1 MDGHGGGGPFGGEIG
16 NVFLKKISPKN
27 MKVEK
32 QTHSEAPAGGGLFK
46 VFVEDTQS
54 KTWGEIYTRR
64 EVPPLDKAIGMHGPA
79 TLLHT
84 SRLAL
89 YLSKRDTD
97 YVEGYVG
104 W

>member
-1 MDGHGGGGPFGGEIG
+1 
-16 NVFLKKISPKN
+16 

-32 QTHSEAPAGGGLFK
+32 QTDLEARAGGGLFK

-54 KTWGEIYTRR
+54 KTWGENYTRR
-64 EVPPLDKAIGMHGPA
+64 EDKAIGMHGPA

-84 SRLAL
+84 LRLAL